1 MSHLLPAMASPGAL
15 LLFGLA
21 LGVLSTPLDRAPQII
36 PTGRGTKRPRD
47 GPVPGPAWLRQII
60 GAGQKPPP
68 DALSVAADVSLYAA
82 CTRAGLSTVAATNA
96 VADAAGPETTAKW
109 QQVCALLSVGVD
121 PHHAWSAMNDTPG
134 LSELAGIA
142 RMSQRSGA
150 AIASGCERI
159 AVTLREDAADGAK
172 AAAERA
178 GVFIAL
184 PLAVCFLPGF
194 ILLGL
199 APVVIS
205 LGAELIN

>member
-1 MSHLLPAMASPGAL
+1 MSHLLPALVSPGTL
-15 LLFGLA
+15 LLLGLA
-21 LGVLSTPLDRAPQII
+21 LGILAGPMHRVPQVI
-36 PTGRGTKRPRD
+36 PAGRGPKRPRD
-47 GPVPGPAWLRQII
+47 GPGPGPAWLRKTI

-82 CTRAGLSTVAATNA
+82 CIRAGLSTVAATGA
-96 VADAAGPETTAKW
+96 VAEAAGPETAAKW

-121 PHHAWSAMNDTPG
+121 PHQAWSAMDGVPG
-134 LSELAGIA
+134 LGELAGIT

-159 AVTLREDAADGAK
+159 ADTLREDAADGAK

-205 LGAELIN
+205 LGTELIN